1 MSSGGTPSRR
11 DRSQLRQEGRRRR
24 RRVVWSAGAAVVV
37 LLLAAGGAVAAAML
51 TNRDDGADT
60 AATQAADTGPIVFPD
75 DEPAAEAG
83 AEPCTTVR
91 VLSSFE
97 NAEMVAKLVEGYNAQ
112 PRDVEGSCVTV
123 VAQTE
128 KSGVAATDAG
138 ANFKDRPEDERPIVW
153 IPDATSWLNVARYSG
168 GGASVPKQGTS
179 LGASHIVLA
188 MPDSL
193 ADAIGWIDERPSWS
207 EVFAVADD
215 EEAWADVGRPE
226 LGAFKLG
233 KTSPLIAS
241 SGEAALLA
249 SYGSVAGSI
258 ADLTAEQ
265 IEDDEVTEE
274 VRQHE
279 LATSHY
285 MATPEHF
292 LWHARQAE
300 ETGSVADFLSAVIVD
315 EKSVWDYN
323 RGITSRDGV
332 SRVQSTP
339 PVEQLVPI
347 YPTDGFYTADNP
359 AAVLIGPWVDAD
371 EKAAG
376 DDFVRY
382 AVTKQGQQIVRDAGY
397 RDLNDE
403 MSPVVQ
409 QVGRFTASP
418 HGALQF
424 PGQKVLIT
432 AHQAFPEVRK
442 RAQVLFL
449 VDVSGSMAEPIATG
463 DTKLAAAKDAIT
475 QALEHFSAGDNVGL
489 AAFSDIDAGPI
500 TPGMVGEVAD
510 IGPNRTLLLRAL
522 GALKPIEFTPLYS
535 AVDAFVAQQ
544 AAAFDPDRINAIV
557 LLSDG
562 KNETFAPSVDANQM
576 LANISA
582 HHHHTPVLVFTL
594 AYGADADVATLQA
607 IASATGAHYY
617 DATDPTKVK
626 DVLGDLVT
634 SF

>member
-1 MSSGGTPSRR
+1 MSDGGAPGRR
-11 DRSQLRQEGRRRR
+11 DRRQLREEGRRRR
-24 RRVVWSAGAAVVV
+24 RRVVWGAGGAVVV

-51 TNRDDGADT
+51 TGPDQGAE
-60 AATQAADTGPIVFPD
+60 APATEAADTGPIVFPE
-75 DEPAAEAG
+75 DEPAAVAG
-83 AEPCTTVR
+83 SEPCTEVR

-97 NAEMVAKLVEGYNAQ
+97 NAEMVTKLVDGYNAQ
-112 PRDVEGSCVTV
+112 PRDVDGSCVTV
-123 VAQTE
+123 IAQTD
-128 KSGVAATDAG
+128 KSGVAAADAG

-153 IPDATSWLNVARYSG
+153 IPDASSWLNVARYSG
-168 GGASVPKQGTS
+168 GGASVPKQGTT

-193 ADAIGWIDERPSWS
+193 AAAIGWADERPSWGD
-207 EVFAVADD
+207 VFAVADD
-215 EEAWADVGRPE
+215 EQAWADAGRPE

-258 ADLTAEQ
+258 ADLTADQ
-265 IEDDEVTEE
+265 IADDDNTEE
-274 VRQHE
+274 VRKHE

-339 PVEQLVPI
+339 PLEQLVPI

-359 AAVLIGPWVDAD
+359 AAVLTGPWVDEK

-376 DDFVRY
+376 EDFVRY
-382 AVTKQGQQIVRDAGY
+382 AATSQGQQIVRDAGY
-397 RDLNDE
+397 RDLNNE
-403 MSPVVQ
+403 MSPVVAE
-409 QVGRFTASP
+409 VGRFAP
-418 HGALQF
+418 DPDGALPF

-432 AHQAFPEVRK
+432 AQESFPEVRK

-449 VDVSGSMAEPIATG
+449 VDVSGSMEEPIASG
-463 DTKLAAAKDAIT
+463 DSKLAAAKDAIT
-475 QALEHFSAGDNVGL
+475 QALQHFSAGDNVGL

-500 TPGMVGEVAD
+500 TPGMVSEVTD
-510 IGPNRTLLLRAL
+510 IGPNRTALLRAL

-535 AVDAFVAQQ
+535 AVDTFVAQQ

-562 KNETFAPSVDANQM
+562 RNETFAPSVDANQM
-576 LANISA
+576 LANLGA
-582 HHHHTPVLVFTL
+582 VHHHTPVLVFTL
-594 AYGADADVATLQA
+594 AYGADADVATLQS

-617 DATDPTKVK
+617 DATDPTKVG